1 MEIDPNEVCDTLK
14 HVLAYIKG
22 TIRYGITYA
31 GGKDLNPT
39 GYVDSDFA
47 GCRDT

>member
-1 MEIDPNEVCDTLK
+1 MVK

-22 TIRYGITYA
+22 TLDYRITYKA
-31 GGKDLNPT
+31 DSELKPT

-47 GCRDT
+47 GYKDTC